1 MANEKK
7 GNSEIGMK
15 ADSIDQLANQQATP
29 GSDSNFFNA
38 LEDQVN
44 GAIRDDNTEV
54 TQQQQP
60 SGSEQVTRPQEPA
73 AGSKNVKTW
82 DNDSNPYKKRYTDS
96 SREAITLKEQLN
108 ELKPFVPVLEA
119 MKQDSG
125 LVEHV
130 RGYLVNG
137 GAPAKTVQEQL
148 GLGEDFEFD
157 QQEAMSNPDSDSA
170 KVMNAHVDGLVQQRV
185 GQMLQQEKQNAAQ
198 VQQNIKKKQEELAF
212 KKKHRMS
219 DEEFAKFVNQAKSHT
234 LTLDDVNYLLNRDQ
248 AATNTAKSTKKDMLK
263 QMKNV
268 RTIPTSASGA
278 NSQKQPESQD
288 DKVFDGILGLD
299 EGMDKL
305 FG

>member
-15 ADSIDQLANQQATP
+15 ADSIDQATAP
-29 GSDSNFFNA
+29 ASDSNFFNA

-44 GAIRDDNTEV
+44 GAIQDTNTEV
-54 TQQQQP
+54 TQQQKP
-60 SGSEQVTRPQEPA
+60 SGSEQVTRNQEPKQA
-73 AGSKNVKTW
+73 GGSKNVKTW

-96 SREAITLKEQLN
+96 SREAVTLKEQLN

-130 RGYLVNG
+130 RDYLVNG
-137 GAPAKTVQEQL
+137 GSPTKTVQEKL

-157 QQEAMSNPDSDSA
+157 QQEAMTNPDSDSA
-170 KVMNAHVDGLVQQRV
+170 KVMNAHVDGVVQQRV
-185 GQMLQQEKQNAAQ
+185 GQVLQQEKTNA
-198 VQQNIKKKQEELAF
+198 VQLQKNIKKKQEELEF
-212 KKKHRMS
+212 KKRHKMS
-219 DEEFAKFVNQAKSHT
+219 DEQFAKFVNQAKSHT
-234 LTLDDVNYLLNRDQ
+234 LTLDDVNYLLNKDQ
-248 AATNTAKSTKKDMLK
+248 AANNTAKSTKKDMLN

-278 NSQKQPESQD
+278 NSQKKPENPD
-288 DKVFDGILGLD
+288 DSIFDGILGLD
-299 EGMDKL
+299 GDVDKL